1 MVGSMDQHQN
11 NEGADKESRSWRPD
25 LLFAVVM
32 FLSAVGVLVYSL
44 PETGFLASGYGSS
57 TALFFLLFGLF
68 TITMG
73 YQRPGVGHV
82 SFDRVAQISSILVL
96 GPVDAALINGLASL
110 LYPWHRLWKDISPVT
125 VLTASL
131 YNSGMMAMV
140 VLGCGSLYAYLGGP
154 IPPTHIDLRVGG
166 LLLLL
171 MLSMQVFNDVF
182 MAMMMRLRRQDPS
195 TVLNVFSVGLELA
208 SAPLAVLVAII
219 FVRMDLAVFTLLLLA
234 MSLGMY
240 VLKKFAQMRYKLE
253 ALVEERTKELRLKT
267 LELERQATHDKLTGL
282 FNRRYADDY
291 LSREIEACKRHDR
304 PFTIALADIDHF
316 KQVNDHHSHA
326 VGDQVLRRI
335 AEILVNRC
343 RKTDVVARYG
353 GEEFLLCFPDTNPE
367 FAEQICS
374 QIRLAI
380 ENADW
385 SDLTEESAQQIKITI
400 SFGIAEVG
408 NDSRRTSILSD
419 ADTRLYRAK
428 RKGRNTVVTHLEP
441 V

>member
-1 MVGSMDQHQN
+1 MFGSMDKQQK
-11 NEGADKESRSWRPD
+11 NEGAASGDRRTE
-25 LLFAVVM
+25 LGFAIIM
-32 FLSAVGVLVYSL
+32 FLAAAGSLAYVLR
-44 PETGFLASGYGSS
+44 EAGFLTVGYGWG
-57 TALFFLLFGLF
+57 TAAFFLLFGLF

-110 LYPWHRLWKDISPVT
+110 IYPWHRLWKGVSPVT

-131 YNSGMMAMV
+131 YNSGMMALV
-140 VLGCGSLYAYLGGP
+140 ILACGGMYAYLGGP
-154 IPPTHIDLRVGG
+154 VPLSHLDLRVGG

-171 MLSMQVFNDVF
+171 MLSMQVFNDLC
-182 MAMMMRLRRQDPS
+182 MALMMQLRRLDPS
-195 TVLNVFSVGLELA
+195 TVLNVFSVGVELA
-208 SAPLAVLVAII
+208 SAPLAILVAIV
-219 FVRMDLAVFTLLLLA
+219 FVRMDLTVFGLLLFAL
-234 MSLGMY
+234 SLGMS
-240 VLKKFAQMRYKLE
+240 VLKQFAQMRYKLE
-253 ALVEERTKELRLKT
+253 ALVEDRTKELRLKT

-291 LSREIEACKRHDR
+291 LSREIEIAKRHDR

-316 KQVNDHHSHA
+316 KQVNDHYSHA
-326 VGDQVLRRI
+326 VGDEVLCRI
-335 AEILVNRC
+335 ADVLVNRC

-353 GEEFLLCFPDTNPE
+353 GEEFLLCFPDTNSE
-367 FAEQICS
+367 FAEQICG

-385 SDLTEESAQQIKITI
+385 SDLTEEGGPPINVTI

-428 RKGRNTVVTHLEP
+428 RKGRNRVVTHLEP
-441 V
+441 I